1 MQPPGKTEDCASEG
15 RVWSFQQ
22 ETTKLVDDWS
32 LSLSSSSMIISSSS
46 SSMIISLYGYSV
58 WGLHRTIFPA
68 WPPTSNLLLWKT
80 FRLESPQVQVNL
92 PYLAADPQLGFDL
105 IPGGGAVKTGSI
117 QEV

>member
-1 MQPPGKTEDCASEG
+1 MQPPGKTKDCASEG

-32 LSLSSSSMIISSSS
+32 LSLSS